1 MKKERNIVQVIRD
14 KYDSLS
20 DTYKKIADFILHNA
34 EMATFASL
42 DELSKQIGVSDATL
56 IRFARELGFDG
67 YQGLRR
73 ALIGF
78 IRGIIYP
85 SQKMDLSVERKEF
98 PTLEKVRKEDI
109 EFINHTIDGI
119 NKESF
124 EQLID
129 LLLSSKRIFTMGW
142 GVSSFLAELLALQL
156 QRNAYDVCPII
167 RERRPLIE
175 RMLFLRKGD
184 LLIVF
189 DLIEY
194 SSEVLEAIEYLHA
207 HKEKVE
213 LVTITNDSTTQIVQY
228 SDLSFFCDTLSAM
241 VSLTAP
247 VCLINAIVQE
257 VISQR
262 PKKTKMAEKKFQQ
275 WVLSNI
281 RHYFQFERN
290 SYERER
296 G

>member
-1 MKKERNIVQVIRD
+1 
-14 KYDSLS
+14 
-20 DTYKKIADFILHNA
+20 
-34 EMATFASL
+34 
-42 DELSKQIGVSDATL
+42 
-56 IRFARELGFDG
+56 
-67 YQGLRR
+67 
-73 ALIGF
+73 
-78 IRGIIYP
+78 
-85 SQKMDLSVERKEF
+85 
-98 PTLEKVRKEDI
+98 
-109 EFINHTIDGI
+109 
-119 NKESF
+119 
-124 EQLID
+124 
-129 LLLSSKRIFTMGW
+129 
-142 GVSSFLAELLALQL
+142 
-156 QRNAYDVCPII
+156 
-167 RERRPLIE
+167 
-175 RMLFLRKGD
+175 MLFLRKGD

-194 SSEVLEAIEYLHA
+194 SSEVLEAIEDLNA
-207 HKEKVE
+207 HKEKVK